1 MISSVLAV
9 KIKTLEP
16 SDQLRILFKKYL
28 DNSCS
33 LEETQ
38 RLMNYFDLDE
48 DKDRLTD
55 LIIEVLEIQDERYE
69 ADPSIAEVLAKVDR
83 DLFIQIHTTV
93 EPVPAGKNKSVKLWL
108 KIATVAAAL
117 AIACTGIYFFNYK
130 SEKLPAAAYVAMS
143 DVKPGDFGATLTLA
157 NGRKISLA
165 NASNG
170 EIGRESG
177 ILITKSGDG
186 RLVYEINE
194 KVSDPQASNTLSTAK
209 GETYQVRLPDGSLV
223 YLNAAS
229 SLTYTASLIENGK
242 RVVKLI
248 GEGYFEVFK
257 DKQHPFIVKTNKQ
270 EVEVLG
276 THFNISSYADEEV
289 EKTTLLEGSVKL
301 SASGNSKVLRPGQ
314 QAKLFAGKIQINETD
329 TDLAVAWKNNEFV
342 VQSENIETIM
352 KMISRWYNVEVV
364 YIGEKTTQR
373 FSGKVS
379 RFDKMSKVLEIV
391 ESTGEARFD
400 VKGRTVYVSK

>member
-1 MISSVLAV
+1 LR
-9 KIKTLEP
+9 P
-16 SDQLRILFKKYL
+16 SDQLHILFKKYL
-28 DNSCS
+28 DNTCS

-38 RLMNYFDLDE
+38 HLMNYFQLDE
-48 DKDRLTD
+48 DQDALKA
-55 LIIEVLEIQDERYE
+55 IIIDVLEIEDESY
-69 ADPSIAEVLAKVDR
+69 ATDAAIAEVLAKVDR
-83 DLFIQIHTTV
+83 DLFSQIKGASAAI
-93 EPVPAGKNKSVKLWL
+93 PARKNNTLKLWL
-108 KIATVAAAL
+108 QIAGVAAVLAL
-117 AIACTGIYFFNYK
+117 VCTGIYFFNNP
-130 SEKLPAAAYVAMS
+130 SEKVATVAPVAIH

-165 NASNG
+165 KASKG
-170 EIGRESG
+170 VIGKEAG
-177 ILITKSGDG
+177 LTITKSGDG
-186 RLVYEINE
+186 RLVYEVDH
-194 KVSDPQASNTLSTAK
+194 KASDPNASNTLSTAR

-229 SLTYTASLIENGK
+229 SLTYTAALIDNGK
-242 RVVKLI
+242 RVVSLS
-248 GEGYFEVFK
+248 GEGYFEVAK
-257 DKQHPFIVKTNKQ
+257 DKQHPFIVKTNRQ
-270 EVEVLG
+270 EVVVLG

-314 QAKLFAGKIQINETD
+314 QAKLFAGKIQVSETD

-342 VQSENIETIM
+342 IESEHIETIM

-364 YIGEKTTQR
+364 YTGEKTTQR

-379 RFDKMSKVLEIV
+379 RFDKLSKVLEIV
-391 ESTGEARFD
+391 ESTGEARFE